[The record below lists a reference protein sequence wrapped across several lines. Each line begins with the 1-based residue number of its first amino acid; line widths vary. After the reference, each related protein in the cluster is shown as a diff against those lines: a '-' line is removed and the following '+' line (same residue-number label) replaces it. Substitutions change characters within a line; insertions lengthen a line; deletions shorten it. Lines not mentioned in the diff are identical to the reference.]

1 MMDVWS
7 TMATA
12 GTMRYKDLS
21 DDCDVYLVALIAV
34 TLKFTTTS
42 TLVHLTIIQ
51 YPNLPLLHYTL
62 YFSFGTTKANGCTLL
77 KLYEF

>member
-42 TLVHLTIIQ
+42 TLVYLTII
-51 YPNLPLLHYTL
+51 
-62 YFSFGTTKANGCTLL
+62 
-77 KLYEF
+77 